1 MFKMKQVII
10 TGADGFIG
18 SYTVDYFLLKGV
30 RVLALDVYDKPRKT
44 RDNPLLTYRKC
55 NVENTHELEEVIADQ
70 TYDAF
75 IHFAWAGTSGILR
88 EDYNLQIKNALTTV
102 ECLKIA
108 NKNGCPRFI
117 VAGSIMEREVEAV
130 IHMQGSNPSMGY
142 IYGMGKHIAHCLC
155 KSIASAL
162 DIELI
167 WGIITN
173 AYGEGE
179 ESPRFIN
186 TTIRKIINGEQLT
199 FTEATQ
205 NYDFIHV
212 EDVARAF
219 YLISKNGKP
228 FCEYLIGSSKA
239 RPLREYIIEM
249 EKELAPSIKPI
260 FGEVPFE
267 GVNLPL
273 SAFDTSEIE
282 NDCQFHASIP
292 FDKGVRR
299 LFCWLNDSE

>member
-1 MFKMKQVII
+1 MKQVII
-10 TGADGFIG
+10 TGAEGFIG
-18 SYTVDYFLLKGV
+18 SYTVDYFLLQGV
-30 RVLALDVYDKPRKT
+30 RVLALDIFDTPRKT
-44 RDNPLLTYRKC
+44 RDNPLLIYRKC
-55 NVENTHELEEVIADQ
+55 NVENTHELEEILAGQ

-75 IHFAWAGTSGILR
+75 IHFAWVGTSGILR
-88 EDYNLQIKNALTTV
+88 EDYNLQIKNALATV

-108 NKNGCPRFI
+108 KKIGCPRFI

-130 IHMQGSNPSMGY
+130 IHKQGSNPSMGY
-142 IYGMGKHIAHCLC
+142 IYGMGKHISHCLC
-155 KSIASAL
+155 KSLASAL

-179 ESPRFIN
+179 SSPRFVN
-186 TTIRKIINGEQLT
+186 ATIRKIINGEPLK

-228 FCEYLIGSSKA
+228 FHEYLIGSSKA

-249 EKELAPSIKPI
+249 QKELAPNIILS
-260 FGEVPFE
+260 FGEVPFS

-282 NDCQFHASIP
+282 EDCQFFANIP

-299 LFCWLNDSE
+299 LFHWLKDSE